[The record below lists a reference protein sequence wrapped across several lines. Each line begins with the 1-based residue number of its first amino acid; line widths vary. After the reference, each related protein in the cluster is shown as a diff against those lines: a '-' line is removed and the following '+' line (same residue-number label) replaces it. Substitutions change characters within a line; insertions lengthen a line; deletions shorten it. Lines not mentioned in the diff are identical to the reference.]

1 MSHRPIVL
9 GVTALMLGALLLP
22 APVEGQLPDLRRI
35 VETSVES
42 EINRALEAK
51 IRDAVRC
58 ALGDTACVE
67 RARQDGQTTVF
78 EDEDGQIITDADGQ
92 PITDPDDAR
101 AATDEV
107 GTGVWTNYDF
117 VPGNTVAY
125 ALDLESER
133 VGRFPARQLEFVQGN
148 AQIVERDGVRQLQ
161 ITSPTTFRVRLPET
175 LPDDYTLEFDFQ
187 ASRRNTGVTIANGEM
202 PGNMGSYAHDYLGL
216 AYESGIMRTRQV
228 VSSNQID
235 RIDHEMVP
243 FKLQVDRDP
252 EMGDA
257 NADYSILYAGM
268 DRVAQVP
275 NADFERN
282 DLIEFHVL
290 ANADYPSYLSDIVV
304 AFHGDPLY
312 ESLTTGDRTFT
323 TRGIQFDFDSDRLRG
338 ESTPTL
344 DEIRRTMESNAGL
357 TLVIEGHTDDAGEE
371 EYNQELSER
380 RAEAVVAYLIANGI
394 GEGRLTA
401 VGAGE
406 SEPVADNET
415 ESGRRQNRRVV
426 IRNTSDM

>member
-1 MSHRPIVL
+1 MSNRRTIL
-9 GVTALMLGALLLP
+9 GIALISVCVPMLP
-22 APVEGQLPDLRRI
+22 APVDGQLPDLRRL
-35 VETSVES
+35 VETSVER
-42 EINRALEAK
+42 EINRALEAQ
-51 IRDAVRC
+51 IRNAVRC
-58 ALGDTACVE
+58 TLDDTACVE
-67 RARQDGQTTVF
+67 KARQDGQTTVF
-78 EDEDGQIITDADGQ
+78 ENEDGEIITDPDGN
-92 PITDPDDAR
+92 PITDPEDAR
-101 AATDEV
+101 AATGEP
-107 GTGVWTNYDF
+107 GAGIWTNYDF

-133 VGRFPARQLEFVQGN
+133 VGRFPARQLEFVEGN

-175 LPDDYTLEFDFQ
+175 LPDDYTLEFEYQ
-187 ASRRNTGVTIANGEM
+187 ASRRNAGVTIANGEM
-202 PGNMGSYAHDYLGL
+202 PGNMGSYGFDYLGL
-216 AYESGIMRTRQV
+216 AYVSGIMRTREV

-243 FKLQVDRDP
+243 FKLQVDGDP
-252 EMGDA
+252 EMGDT
-257 NADYSILYAGM
+257 NADYSILYAGT

-275 NADFERN
+275 NADFQRS

-290 ANADYPSYLSDIVV
+290 ATADYPAYLSDVVV

-312 ESLTTGDRTFT
+312 ESLTTGDRSFT

-344 DEIRRTMESNAGL
+344 DEIRRTMESNEDL
-357 TLVIEGHTDDAGEE
+357 TLVIEGHTDDAGEDD
-371 EYNQELSER
+371 YNQDLSER
-380 RAEAVVAYLIANGI
+380 RAEAVVEYLVANGI
-394 GEGRLTA
+394 DEGRLSA

-406 SEPVADNET
+406 SQPVADNET

-426 IRNTSDM
+426 IRNTSGM